1 MTDEGPSA
9 PRWRRRK
16 QDRPQEIVDAAL
28 DVFGERGY
36 AAARLDDVAARA
48 GVSKGTLYLYFPNKE
63 ELFKAVVRSAIVAN
77 LERAE
82 RLLADADSDAATGN
96 GRSSFAVLEALLT
109 LMATRILRTGAGAI
123 PKLIIAEA
131 GNFPDL
137 ARFYYEEVI
146 RRAFALLSAVLA
158 RGVARGEFR
167 PLDID
172 ATVRLIVAPV
182 LMSALWRSTFEGL
195 EGRPLDVPAL
205 VRAHLGN
212 LRRALAP
219 DDDAGGSAS

>member
-1 MTDEGPSA
+1 MTEDEATA

-16 QDRPQEIVDAAL
+16 EARPQEIVDAAL
-28 DVFGERGY
+28 EVFSERGF

-63 ELFKAVVRSAIVAN
+63 ELFKAVVRAAIVPN
-77 LERAE
+77 IEMAE
-82 RLLADADSDAATGN
+82 RLLAENRD
-96 GRSSFAVLEALLT
+96 SSFAILEKLLVI
-109 LMATRILRTGAGAI
+109 MATRILRTKAGAI

-137 ARFYYEEVI
+137 ARFYYDEVI

-158 RGVARGEFR
+158 RGVESGEFR

-172 ATVRLIVAPV
+172 STVRLIVAPM
-182 LMSALWRSTFEGL
+182 LMSALWRSSFEAL

-205 VRAHLGN
+205 LRAHLDH

-219 DDDAGGSAS
+219 DGETGA

>member
-1 MTDEGPSA
+1 MTEDESTA

-16 QDRPQEIVDAAL
+16 DARPQEIVEAAL
-28 DVFGERGY
+28 SVFSERGF

-63 ELFKAVVRSAIVAN
+63 ELFKAVVRAAIVPN
-77 LERAE
+77 IEMAE
-82 RLLADADSDAATGN
+82 RLLAENRD
-96 GRSSFAVLEALLT
+96 SSFAILEKLLAI
-109 LMATRILRTGAGAI
+109 MATRILRTKAGAI

-137 ARFYYEEVI
+137 ARFYYDEVI

-158 RGVARGEFR
+158 RGVESGEFR

-172 ATVRLIVAPV
+172 STVRLIVAPM
-182 LMSALWRSTFEGL
+182 LMSALWRSTFEAL

-205 VRAHLGN
+205 LRAHLDH

-219 DDDAGGSAS
+219 DGGTAP

>member
-1 MTDEGPSA
+1 MTDDESSV

-28 DVFGERGY
+28 DVFGERGF

-63 ELFKAVVRSAIVAN
+63 ELFKAVVRSAIVPN
-77 LERAE
+77 LEMAE
-82 RLLADADSDAATGN
+82 RLLAGAEGP
-96 GRSSFAVLEALLT
+96 SFAVLEALLG
-109 LMATRILRTGAGAI
+109 LMATRILRTKAGAI

-172 ATVRLIVAPV
+172 ATVRLIVAPM
-182 LMSALWRSTFEGL
+182 LMSALWRSTFEAL

-205 VRAHLGN
+205 VRAHLDN

-219 DDDAGGSAS
+219 DGEGPDGGTGGSAS

>member
-1 MTDEGPSA
+1 MTDDDSSA

-28 DVFGERGY
+28 DVFGERGF

-63 ELFKAVVRSAIVAN
+63 ELFKAVVRSAIVPN
-77 LERAE
+77 LEMAE
-82 RLLADADSDAATGN
+82 RLLAGAEGP
-96 GRSSFAVLEALLT
+96 SFAVLEALLG
-109 LMATRILRTGAGAI
+109 LMASRILRTKAGAI

-172 ATVRLIVAPV
+172 ATVRLIVAPM
-182 LMSALWRSTFEGL
+182 LMSALWRSTFEAL
-195 EGRPLDVPAL
+195 EGRPLDVPTL
-205 VRAHLGN
+205 VRAHLDN

-219 DDDAGGSAS
+219 DGKTEGTVS

>member
-1 MTDEGPSA
+1 MTEDEATA

-16 QDRPQEIVDAAL
+16 EARPQEIVDAAL
-28 DVFGERGY
+28 EVFSERGF

-63 ELFKAVVRSAIVAN
+63 ELFKAVVRAAIIPN
-77 LERAE
+77 IEMAE
-82 RLLADADSDAATGN
+82 RLLAENRD
-96 GRSSFAVLEALLT
+96 SSFAILEKLLVI
-109 LMATRILRTGAGAI
+109 MATRILRTKAGAI

-137 ARFYYEEVI
+137 ARFYYDEVI

-158 RGVARGEFR
+158 RGVESGEFR

-172 ATVRLIVAPV
+172 STVRLIVAPM
-182 LMSALWRSTFEGL
+182 LMSALWRSSFEAL

-205 VRAHLGN
+205 LRAHLDH

-219 DDDAGGSAS
+219 DGETGA

>member
-1 MTDEGPSA
+1 MTDDDPSA

-28 DVFGERGY
+28 DVFGERGF

-63 ELFKAVVRSAIVAN
+63 ELFKAVVRSAIVPN
-77 LERAE
+77 LEAAE
-82 RLLADADSDAATGN
+82 RLLAGAEGP
-96 GRSSFAVLEALLT
+96 SFAVLEALLG
-109 LMATRILRTGAGAI
+109 LMASRILRSKAGAI
-123 PKLIIAEA
+123 PKLIVAEA

-172 ATVRLIVAPV
+172 ATVRLIVAPM
-182 LMSALWRSTFEGL
+182 LMSALWRSTFETL

-205 VRAHLGN
+205 VGAHLDN

-219 DDDAGGSAS
+219 DPEMGGSAS

>member
-1 MTDEGPSA
+1 MTEDESTA

-16 QDRPQEIVDAAL
+16 EARPQEIVEAAL
-28 DVFGERGY
+28 AVFSERGF

-63 ELFKAVVRSAIVAN
+63 ELFKAVVRAAIVPN
-77 LERAE
+77 IEMAE
-82 RLLADADSDAATGN
+82 RLLAESRD
-96 GRSSFAVLEALLT
+96 SSFAILEKLLAI
-109 LMATRILRTGAGAI
+109 MATRILRTKAGAI

-137 ARFYYEEVI
+137 ARFYYDEVI

-158 RGVARGEFR
+158 RGVESGEFR

-172 ATVRLIVAPV
+172 STVRLIVAPM
-182 LMSALWRSTFEGL
+182 LMSALWRSSFEAL

-205 VRAHLGN
+205 LRAHLDH

-219 DDDAGGSAS
+219 DGGTAP

>member
-1 MTDEGPSA
+1 MTEDESAA

-16 QDRPQEIVDAAL
+16 EARPQEIVEAAL
-28 DVFGERGY
+28 AVFSERGF

-63 ELFKAVVRSAIVAN
+63 ELFKAVVRAAIVPNIA
-77 LERAE
+77 LAE
-82 RLLADADSDAATGN
+82 RLLEENRD
-96 GRSSFAVLEALLT
+96 SSFVILEKLLT
-109 LMATRILRTGAGAI
+109 IMATRILRTKAGAI

-137 ARFYYEEVI
+137 ARFYYDEVI

-158 RGVARGEFR
+158 RGVESGEFR

-172 ATVRLIVAPV
+172 STVRLIVAPM
-182 LMSALWRSTFEGL
+182 LMSALWRSSFEAL

-205 VRAHLGN
+205 LRAHLDH

-219 DDDAGGSAS
+219 DGETAP

>member
-1 MTDEGPSA
+1 MTEDESTT

-16 QDRPQEIVDAAL
+16 EARPQEIVDAAL
-28 DVFGERGY
+28 EVFSERGF

-63 ELFKAVVRSAIVAN
+63 ELFKAVVRAAIVPN
-77 LERAE
+77 IEMAE
-82 RLLADADSDAATGN
+82 RLLAESRD
-96 GRSSFAVLEALLT
+96 SSFAILEKLLAI
-109 LMATRILRTGAGAI
+109 MATRILRTKAGAI

-137 ARFYYEEVI
+137 ARFYYDEVI

-158 RGVARGEFR
+158 RGVESGEFR

-172 ATVRLIVAPV
+172 STVRLIVAPM
-182 LMSALWRSTFEGL
+182 LMSALWRSSFEAL

-205 VRAHLGN
+205 LRAHLDH

-219 DDDAGGSAS
+219 DGGTAP